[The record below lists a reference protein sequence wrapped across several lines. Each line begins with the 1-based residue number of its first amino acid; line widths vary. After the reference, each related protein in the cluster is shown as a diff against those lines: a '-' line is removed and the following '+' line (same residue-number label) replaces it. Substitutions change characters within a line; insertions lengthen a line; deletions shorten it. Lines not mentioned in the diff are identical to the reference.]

1 MKQLNSPWT
10 QTNAAIKIIQLGTTV
25 LTGLIA
31 GTVFGIWIGFNPEN
45 LSATAYVEQQQG
57 TIGALNVLMP
67 ILGLLSI
74 ALTFCYAYSVR
85 NNTRSLYMLTI
96 SILFLHRLKLHKE
109 HIYAY
114 HLLFIPNFLCLGHPF
129 WKSTAQCYSNH
140 LEFGQHTRLMGAN
153 QGSVVEI
160 SCFEDDQYVD

>member
-96 SILFLHRLKLHKE
+96 SILFLIFSALVTRFGNQPLNAIVITWSLDD
-109 HIYAY
+109 
-114 HLLFIPNFLCLGHPF
+114 IPDSWEQIRDQWWRFHVLRTI
-129 WKSTAQCYSNH
+129 ST
-140 LEFGQHTRLMGAN
+140 L
-153 QGSVVEI
+153 I
-160 SCFEDDQYVD
+160 SFTLIACVGIIR

>member
-45 LSATAYVEQQQG
+45 LSATSYVEQQQG
-57 TIGALNVLMP
+57 TISAFNVLIP
-67 ILGLLSI
+67 RLCLLSI
-74 ALTFCYAYSVR
+74 APTSCYAFYII

-96 SILFLHRLKLHKE
+96 SI
-109 HIYAY
+109 I
-114 HLLFIPNFLCLGHPF
+114 FIIF
-129 WKSTAQCYSNH
+129 ST
-140 LEFGQHTRLMGAN
+140 LVIRFGN
-153 QGSVVEI
+153 QPLNAIVL
-160 SCFEDDQYVD
+160 SCSLDNIPDSREQIR

>member
-96 SILFLHRLKLHKE
+96 SILFLIFSALVTRFGNQPLNAIVITWSLDN
-109 HIYAY
+109 
-114 HLLFIPNFLCLGHPF
+114 IPDSWEQIRDQWWRFHVLRTI
-129 WKSTAQCYSNH
+129 ST
-140 LEFGQHTRLMGAN
+140 L
-153 QGSVVEI
+153 I
-160 SCFEDDQYVD
+160 SFTLIACVGIIR